1 MVFRLL
7 VLGEST
13 FFLENIPEV
22 FRISFLKEI
31 YQTMSYVS
39 DDLIRITV
47 ILACNWLVIRRCGEN
62 LGDVSGYLV
71 LDSIREK
78 NGAASTYCPKTVC
91 RSTFA
96 FLSCIVQ
103 ISRSEI

>member
-1 MVFRLL
+1 MM
-7 VLGEST
+7 
-13 FFLENIPEV
+13 
-22 FRISFLKEI
+22 K
-31 YQTMSYVS
+31 
-39 DDLIRITV
+39 
-47 ILACNWLVIRRCGEN
+47 RCGEN

-91 RSTFA
+91 RSTFD
-96 FLSCIVQ
+96 FSSCIVQ